1 MNTKPSLWLMLVM
14 LMFPQIVETIYSP
27 ALSSIA
33 LSFDVNHAQAAQT
46 LSIYFLAFAIGV
58 VVWGVLADK
67 LGRRPTML
75 IGLFI
80 YGCASL
86 LATQTESFAVVMAA
100 RALSAF
106 GIAVGSVVTQT
117 MLRDAFDGQELS
129 KVFSLMGMG
138 ISISPVVGML
148 LGGQLTALGGYRY
161 VFFALFLIALV
172 LLAYNVIKLPETQK
186 EQTPVRLHQ
195 LSWEMVRDA
204 RIWRS
209 GLLVALYN
217 IALFSYYQLGAFT
230 FSALGYN
237 SEQFGYSG
245 MVLGLG
251 TLLGSYLNKS
261 LVSKNVRKSQL
272 LWLSAVLLSLG
283 SVGVLI
289 LSQSIWFVAPMV
301 LVVMSYGIAI
311 PNILSDALVDYKQ
324 QVGSAGALFGL
335 MYYIMIGTGLAMAGT
350 AQNLG
355 VVLLVAVGMAVTC
368 HPPHR
373 SGRALLTHPAP
384 TSSHTVKSLIRVWM
398 HYSWGRDPQCQI
410 MTESLPRHPFA
421 LASPFQGL

>member
-100 RALSAF
+100 RSLSAF

-172 LLAYNVIKLPETQK
+172 LLAYNVIKLPEIQK
-186 EQTPVRLHQ
+186 EQTPVRLRQ
-195 LSWEMVRDA
+195 LSWKMVRDA

-230 FSALGYN
+230 FSALGYS

-289 LSQSIWFVAPMV
+289 LSQSIWFVAPMM

-350 AQNLG
+350 VQNLG
-355 VVLLVAVGMAVTC
+355 VVLLACSCLAI
-368 HPPHR
+368 
-373 SGRALLTHPAP
+373 LLAFSTKQV
-384 TSSHTVKSLIRVWM
+384 HTDL
-398 HYSWGRDPQCQI
+398 
-410 MTESLPRHPFA
+410 
-421 LASPFQGL
+421 

>member
-75 IGLFI
+75 IGFFI

-86 LATQTESFAVVMAA
+86 LATQTESFAVVMTA

-106 GIAVGSVVTQT
+106 GVAVGSVVTQT

-148 LGGQLTALGGYRY
+148 LGGQLTALGEYRY

-195 LSWEMVRDA
+195 LSWKMVRDA

-311 PNILSDALVDYKQ
+311 PNILSDVLVDYKQ

-355 VVLLVAVGMAVTC
+355 VVLLSCSCLAI
-368 HPPHR
+368 
-373 SGRALLTHPAP
+373 LLAF
-384 TSSHTVKSLIRVWM
+384 SKRQVHTNL
-398 HYSWGRDPQCQI
+398 
-410 MTESLPRHPFA
+410 
-421 LASPFQGL
+421 

>member
-80 YGCASL
+80 YGFASS

-148 LGGQLTALGGYRY
+148 LGGQLTGLGGYRY

-186 EQTPVRLHQ
+186 EQTPVRLRQ
-195 LSWEMVRDA
+195 LSWKMVRDA

-230 FSALGYN
+230 FSALGYS

-245 MVLGLG
+245 IVLGLG

-261 LVSKNVRKSQL
+261 LVSKNVLKNQL

-289 LSQSIWFVAPMV
+289 LSQSIWFVAPMM

-350 AQNLG
+350 VQNLG
-355 VVLLVAVGMAVTC
+355 VVLLACSCLAI
-368 HPPHR
+368 
-373 SGRALLTHPAP
+373 LLAFSTKQV
-384 TSSHTVKSLIRVWM
+384 HTDL
-398 HYSWGRDPQCQI
+398 
-410 MTESLPRHPFA
+410 
-421 LASPFQGL
+421 

>member
-86 LATQTESFAVVMAA
+86 LATQTESFAVVMTA

-172 LLAYNVIKLPETQK
+172 LLSFNVIKLPETQK

-195 LSWEMVRDA
+195 LSWKMVRDA

-261 LVSKNVRKSQL
+261 LVSKNVQKSQL
-272 LWLSAVLLSLG
+272 LWFSAILISVG

-289 LSQSIWFVAPMV
+289 LNQSIWFVAPMV
-301 LVVMSYGIAI
+301 LVVISYGIAI

-355 VVLLVAVGMAVTC
+355 VVLLACSCLAI
-368 HPPHR
+368 
-373 SGRALLTHPAP
+373 LLAF
-384 TSSHTVKSLIRVWM
+384 SKRQVHTNL
-398 HYSWGRDPQCQI
+398 
-410 MTESLPRHPFA
+410 
-421 LASPFQGL
+421 

>member
-80 YGCASL
+80 YSCASL

-129 KVFSLMGMG
+129 KVFSLMGIG
-138 ISISPVVGML
+138 LSISPVVGML

-161 VFFALFLIALV
+161 VFFALFLIALL

-186 EQTPVRLHQ
+186 EQTPVRLRQ
-195 LSWEMVRDA
+195 LSWKMVRDA

-230 FSALGYN
+230 FSALGYS

-289 LSQSIWFVAPMV
+289 LSQSIWFVAPMM

-350 AQNLG
+350 AQNLS
-355 VVLLVAVGMAVTC
+355 VI
-368 HPPHR
+368 
-373 SGRALLTHPAP
+373 LLTCSCLAILLAFS
-384 TSSHTVKSLIRVWM
+384 TKQVHTDL
-398 HYSWGRDPQCQI
+398 
-410 MTESLPRHPFA
+410 
-421 LASPFQGL
+421 

>member
-1 MNTKPSLWLMLVM
+1 MGNNMNTKPSLWLMLVM

-80 YGCASL
+80 YGFASL
-86 LATQTESFAVVMAA
+86 LATQTESFSVVMAA

-117 MLRDAFDGQELS
+117 MLRDAFDSQELS

-138 ISISPVVGML
+138 IPISPVVGML
-148 LGGQLTALGGYRY
+148 LGGQLTGLGGYRY

-186 EQTPVRLHQ
+186 EQTPVRLRQ
-195 LSWEMVRDA
+195 LSWKMLRDT

-209 GLLVALYN
+209 ALLVALYN
-217 IALFSYYQLGAFT
+217 IALFAYYQLGAFT

-289 LSQSIWFVAPMV
+289 LSQSIWFVTPMV

-350 AQNLG
+350 VQNLG
-355 VVLLVAVGMAVTC
+355 VVLLAC
-368 HPPHR
+368 
-373 SGRALLTHPAP
+373 SGLAILLAFSTKQVL
-384 TSSHTVKSLIRVWM
+384 TDL
-398 HYSWGRDPQCQI
+398 
-410 MTESLPRHPFA
+410 
-421 LASPFQGL
+421 

>member
-1 MNTKPSLWLMLVM
+1 MGNNMNTKPSLWLMLVM

-148 LGGQLTALGGYRY
+148 LGGQLTGLGGYRY

-186 EQTPVRLHQ
+186 EQTPVRLRQ
-195 LSWEMVRDA
+195 LSWKMVRDA
-204 RIWRS
+204 RIWHS

-230 FSALGYN
+230 FSALGYS

-261 LVSKNVRKSQL
+261 LVSKNVRKNQL

-289 LSQSIWFVAPMV
+289 LSQSIWFVAPMM

-350 AQNLG
+350 AQNLS
-355 VVLLVAVGMAVTC
+355 VI
-368 HPPHR
+368 
-373 SGRALLTHPAP
+373 LLTCSCLAILLAFS
-384 TSSHTVKSLIRVWM
+384 TKQVHTDL
-398 HYSWGRDPQCQI
+398 
-410 MTESLPRHPFA
+410 
-421 LASPFQGL
+421 

>member
-46 LSIYFLAFAIGV
+46 LSIYFLAFAVGV

-148 LGGQLTALGGYRY
+148 LGGQLTGLGGYRY

-186 EQTPVRLHQ
+186 EQTPVRLRQ
-195 LSWEMVRDA
+195 LSWKMVRDA

-230 FSALGYN
+230 FSALGYS

-245 MVLGLG
+245 IVLGLG

-261 LVSKNVRKSQL
+261 LVSKNVRKNQL

-289 LSQSIWFVAPMV
+289 LSQSIWFVAPMM

-350 AQNLG
+350 AQNLS
-355 VVLLVAVGMAVTC
+355 VI
-368 HPPHR
+368 
-373 SGRALLTHPAP
+373 LLTCSCLAILLAF
-384 TSSHTVKSLIRVWM
+384 SKRRVHTDL
-398 HYSWGRDPQCQI
+398 
-410 MTESLPRHPFA
+410 
-421 LASPFQGL
+421 

>member
-1 MNTKPSLWLMLVM
+1 MLVM

-80 YGCASL
+80 YGFASL
-86 LATQTESFAVVMAA
+86 LATQTESFSVVMAA

-161 VFFALFLIALV
+161 VFFALFLIALL

-186 EQTPVRLHQ
+186 EQTPVRLRQ
-195 LSWEMVRDA
+195 LSWEMLRDT

-209 GLLVALYN
+209 ALLVALYN
-217 IALFSYYQLGAFT
+217 IALFAYYQLGAFT

-283 SVGVLI
+283 SVCVLI
-289 LSQSIWFVAPMV
+289 LSQSIWFVAPMM

-350 AQNLG
+350 VQNLG
-355 VVLLVAVGMAVTC
+355 VVLLACSCLAI
-368 HPPHR
+368 
-373 SGRALLTHPAP
+373 LLAFSTKQV
-384 TSSHTVKSLIRVWM
+384 HTDL
-398 HYSWGRDPQCQI
+398 
-410 MTESLPRHPFA
+410 
-421 LASPFQGL
+421 

>member
-1 MNTKPSLWLMLVM
+1 MGNNMNTKPSLWLMLVM

-100 RALSAF
+100 RASAF

-129 KVFSLMGMG
+129 KVFSLMGGMG

-172 LLAYNVIKLPETQK
+172 LFAYNVIKLPETQK

-195 LSWEMVRDA
+195 LSWKMVRDA

-230 FSALGYN
+230 FSVLGYN

-251 TLLGSYLNKS
+251 TLLGSCLNKS

-350 AQNLG
+350 VQNLG
-355 VVLLVAVGMAVTC
+355 VVLLSCSCLAI
-368 HPPHR
+368 
-373 SGRALLTHPAP
+373 LLAF
-384 TSSHTVKSLIRVWM
+384 SKRQVHTNL
-398 HYSWGRDPQCQI
+398 
-410 MTESLPRHPFA
+410 
-421 LASPFQGL
+421 

>member
-1 MNTKPSLWLMLVM
+1 MGKNMNTKPSLWLMLVM

-186 EQTPVRLHQ
+186 EQTPVRLRQ
-195 LSWEMVRDA
+195 LSWKMVRDA

-230 FSALGYN
+230 FSALGYS

-350 AQNLG
+350 AQNLS
-355 VVLLVAVGMAVTC
+355 VI
-368 HPPHR
+368 
-373 SGRALLTHPAP
+373 LLTCSCLAI
-384 TSSHTVKSLIRVWM
+384 SLAFSKRQVHTNL
-398 HYSWGRDPQCQI
+398 
-410 MTESLPRHPFA
+410 
-421 LASPFQGL
+421 

>member
-1 MNTKPSLWLMLVM
+1 MGNNMNTKPSLWLMLVM

-80 YGCASL
+80 YGFASL

-186 EQTPVRLHQ
+186 EQTPVRLRQ
-195 LSWEMVRDA
+195 LSWKMVRDA

-230 FSALGYN
+230 FSALGYS

-350 AQNLG
+350 AQNLS
-355 VVLLVAVGMAVTC
+355 VI
-368 HPPHR
+368 
-373 SGRALLTHPAP
+373 LLTCSCLAI
-384 TSSHTVKSLIRVWM
+384 SLAFSKRQVHTNL
-398 HYSWGRDPQCQI
+398 
-410 MTESLPRHPFA
+410 
-421 LASPFQGL
+421 

>member
-80 YGCASL
+80 YGFASL

-148 LGGQLTALGGYRY
+148 LGGQLTGLGGYRY
-161 VFFALFLIALV
+161 VFFALFLITLV

-186 EQTPVRLHQ
+186 EQTPVRLRQ
-195 LSWEMVRDA
+195 LSWKMVRDA
-204 RIWRS
+204 RTWRS

-230 FSALGYN
+230 FSALGYS

-245 MVLGLG
+245 IVLGLG

-261 LVSKNVRKSQL
+261 LVSKNVRKNQL

-289 LSQSIWFVAPMV
+289 LSQSIWFVAPMM

-350 AQNLG
+350 AQNLS
-355 VVLLVAVGMAVTC
+355 VI
-368 HPPHR
+368 
-373 SGRALLTHPAP
+373 LLTCSCLAILLAFS
-384 TSSHTVKSLIRVWM
+384 TKQVHTDL
-398 HYSWGRDPQCQI
+398 
-410 MTESLPRHPFA
+410 
-421 LASPFQGL
+421 

>member
-80 YGCASL
+80 YGFASL
-86 LATQTESFAVVMAA
+86 LATQTESFSVVMAA

-148 LGGQLTALGGYRY
+148 LGGQLTGLGGYRY

-186 EQTPVRLHQ
+186 EQTPVRLRQ
-195 LSWEMVRDA
+195 LSWKMVRDA

-230 FSALGYN
+230 FSALGYS

-283 SVGVLI
+283 SVCVLI
-289 LSQSIWFVAPMV
+289 LSQSIWFVAPMM

-350 AQNLG
+350 VQNLG
-355 VVLLVAVGMAVTC
+355 VVLLACSCLAI
-368 HPPHR
+368 
-373 SGRALLTHPAP
+373 LLAFSTKQV
-384 TSSHTVKSLIRVWM
+384 HTDL
-398 HYSWGRDPQCQI
+398 
-410 MTESLPRHPFA
+410 
-421 LASPFQGL
+421 

>member
-1 MNTKPSLWLMLVM
+1 MGNNMNTKPSLWLMLVM

-86 LATQTESFAVVMAA
+86 LATQTESFAVVMTA

-138 ISISPVVGML
+138 ISISGSWHAIRRGSLQRLVDTVMC
-148 LGGQLTALGGYRY
+148 
-161 VFFALFLIALV
+161 FFALFLIALV
-172 LLAYNVIKLPETQK
+172 LLSFNVIKLPETQK

-195 LSWEMVRDA
+195 LSWKMVRDA

-272 LWLSAVLLSLG
+272 LWFSAILISVG

-289 LSQSIWFVAPMV
+289 LNQSIWFVAPMV

-311 PNILSDALVDYKQ
+311 PNILSDALVNYKQ

-355 VVLLVAVGMAVTC
+355 VVLLACSCLAI
-368 HPPHR
+368 
-373 SGRALLTHPAP
+373 LLAF
-384 TSSHTVKSLIRVWM
+384 SKRQVHTNL
-398 HYSWGRDPQCQI
+398 
-410 MTESLPRHPFA
+410 
-421 LASPFQGL
+421 

>member
-1 MNTKPSLWLMLVM
+1 MNTKPSLRLMLVM

-75 IGLFI
+75 IGFFI

-86 LATQTESFAVVMAA
+86 LATQTESFAVVMTA

-106 GIAVGSVVTQT
+106 GVAVGSVVTQT

-195 LSWEMVRDA
+195 LSWKMVRDA

-355 VVLLVAVGMAVTC
+355 VVLLACSCLAI
-368 HPPHR
+368 
-373 SGRALLTHPAP
+373 LLAF
-384 TSSHTVKSLIRVWM
+384 SKRQVHTNL
-398 HYSWGRDPQCQI
+398 
-410 MTESLPRHPFA
+410 
-421 LASPFQGL
+421 

>member
-80 YGCASL
+80 YGFASL

-148 LGGQLTALGGYRY
+148 LGGQLTGLGGYRY
-161 VFFALFLIALV
+161 VFFALFLIALL

-186 EQTPVRLHQ
+186 EHTPVRLRQ
-195 LSWEMVRDA
+195 LSWKMVRDA

-230 FSALGYN
+230 FSALGYS

-289 LSQSIWFVAPMV
+289 LSQSIWFVAPMM

-350 AQNLG
+350 VQNLG
-355 VVLLVAVGMAVTC
+355 VVLLACSCLAI
-368 HPPHR
+368 
-373 SGRALLTHPAP
+373 LLAFSTKQV
-384 TSSHTVKSLIRVWM
+384 HTDL
-398 HYSWGRDPQCQI
+398 
-410 MTESLPRHPFA
+410 
-421 LASPFQGL
+421 

>member
-86 LATQTESFAVVMAA
+86 LATQTESFAVVMTA

-195 LSWEMVRDA
+195 LSWKMVRDA

-230 FSALGYN
+230 FSVLGYN

-251 TLLGSYLNKS
+251 TLLGSCLNKS
-261 LVSKNVRKSQL
+261 LVSKNIHKSQL
-272 LWLSAVLLSLG
+272 LWFSAILLSLG

-355 VVLLVAVGMAVTC
+355 VVLLACSCLAI
-368 HPPHR
+368 
-373 SGRALLTHPAP
+373 LLAF
-384 TSSHTVKSLIRVWM
+384 SKRQVHTNL
-398 HYSWGRDPQCQI
+398 
-410 MTESLPRHPFA
+410 
-421 LASPFQGL
+421 

>member
-75 IGLFI
+75 IGFFI

-86 LATQTESFAVVMAA
+86 LATQTESFAVVMTA

-106 GIAVGSVVTQT
+106 GVAVGSVVTQT

-195 LSWEMVRDA
+195 LSWKMVRDA

-230 FSALGYN
+230 FSVLGYN

-355 VVLLVAVGMAVTC
+355 VVLLACSCLAI
-368 HPPHR
+368 
-373 SGRALLTHPAP
+373 LLAF
-384 TSSHTVKSLIRVWM
+384 SKRQVHTNL
-398 HYSWGRDPQCQI
+398 
-410 MTESLPRHPFA
+410 
-421 LASPFQGL
+421 

>member
-148 LGGQLTALGGYRY
+148 LGGQLTGLGGYRY

-186 EQTPVRLHQ
+186 EQTPVRLRQ
-195 LSWEMVRDA
+195 LSWKMVRDA

-230 FSALGYN
+230 FSALGYS

-245 MVLGLG
+245 IVLGLG

-261 LVSKNVRKSQL
+261 LVSKNVRKNQL

-289 LSQSIWFVAPMV
+289 LSQSIWFVAPMM

-350 AQNLG
+350 AQNLS
-355 VVLLVAVGMAVTC
+355 VI
-368 HPPHR
+368 
-373 SGRALLTHPAP
+373 LLTCSCLAILLAFS
-384 TSSHTVKSLIRVWM
+384 TKQVHTDL
-398 HYSWGRDPQCQI
+398 
-410 MTESLPRHPFA
+410 
-421 LASPFQGL
+421 

>member
-1 MNTKPSLWLMLVM
+1 MGNNMNTKPSLWLMLVM

-86 LATQTESFAVVMAA
+86 LATQTESFAVVMTA

-172 LLAYNVIKLPETQK
+172 LLSFNVIKLPETQK

-195 LSWEMVRDA
+195 LSWKMVRDA

-261 LVSKNVRKSQL
+261 LVSKNVQKSQL
-272 LWLSAVLLSLG
+272 LWFSAILISVG

-289 LSQSIWFVAPMV
+289 LNQSIWFVAPMV

-355 VVLLVAVGMAVTC
+355 VVLLACSCLAI
-368 HPPHR
+368 
-373 SGRALLTHPAP
+373 LLAF
-384 TSSHTVKSLIRVWM
+384 SKRQVHTNL
-398 HYSWGRDPQCQI
+398 
-410 MTESLPRHPFA
+410 
-421 LASPFQGL
+421 

>member
-172 LLAYNVIKLPETQK
+172 LFAYNVIKLPETQK

-195 LSWEMVRDA
+195 LSWKMVRDA

-272 LWLSAVLLSLG
+272 LWFSAILISVG

-324 QVGSAGALFGL
+324 QVGSAGALLGL

-355 VVLLVAVGMAVTC
+355 VVLLACSCLAI
-368 HPPHR
+368 
-373 SGRALLTHPAP
+373 LLAF
-384 TSSHTVKSLIRVWM
+384 SKRQVHTNL
-398 HYSWGRDPQCQI
+398 
-410 MTESLPRHPFA
+410 
-421 LASPFQGL
+421 

>member
-1 MNTKPSLWLMLVM
+1 MNTKPSLWLILVM

-80 YGCASL
+80 YGFASL
-86 LATQTESFAVVMAA
+86 LATQTESFSVVMAA

-148 LGGQLTALGGYRY
+148 LGGQLTGLGGYRY

-186 EQTPVRLHQ
+186 EQTPVRLRQ
-195 LSWEMVRDA
+195 LSWKMVRDA

-230 FSALGYN
+230 FSALGYS

-289 LSQSIWFVAPMV
+289 LSQSIWFVAPMM

-350 AQNLG
+350 AQNLS
-355 VVLLVAVGMAVTC
+355 VI
-368 HPPHR
+368 
-373 SGRALLTHPAP
+373 LLTCSCLAILLAF
-384 TSSHTVKSLIRVWM
+384 SKRRVHTDL
-398 HYSWGRDPQCQI
+398 
-410 MTESLPRHPFA
+410 
-421 LASPFQGL
+421 

>member
-86 LATQTESFAVVMAA
+86 LATQTEIFAVVMTA

-195 LSWEMVRDA
+195 LSWKMVRDA

-230 FSALGYN
+230 FSVLGYN

-251 TLLGSYLNKS
+251 TLLGSCLSKS

-355 VVLLVAVGMAVTC
+355 VVLLACSCLAI
-368 HPPHR
+368 
-373 SGRALLTHPAP
+373 LLAF
-384 TSSHTVKSLIRVWM
+384 SKRQVHTNL
-398 HYSWGRDPQCQI
+398 
-410 MTESLPRHPFA
+410 
-421 LASPFQGL
+421 

>member
-86 LATQTESFAVVMAA
+86 LATQTESFAVVMTA

-172 LLAYNVIKLPETQK
+172 LLSFNVIKLPETQK

-195 LSWEMVRDA
+195 LSWKMVRDA

-261 LVSKNVRKSQL
+261 LVSKNVQKSQL
-272 LWLSAVLLSLG
+272 LWFSAILISVG

-289 LSQSIWFVAPMV
+289 LNQSIWFVAPMV

-355 VVLLVAVGMAVTC
+355 VVLLACSCLAI
-368 HPPHR
+368 
-373 SGRALLTHPAP
+373 LLAF
-384 TSSHTVKSLIRVWM
+384 SKRQVHTNL
-398 HYSWGRDPQCQI
+398 
-410 MTESLPRHPFA
+410 
-421 LASPFQGL
+421 

>member
-80 YGCASL
+80 YGFASL

-148 LGGQLTALGGYRY
+148 LGGQLTGLGGYRY

-186 EQTPVRLHQ
+186 EQTPVRLRQ
-195 LSWEMVRDA
+195 LSWKMVRDA

-230 FSALGYN
+230 FSALGYS

-245 MVLGLG
+245 IELGLG

-261 LVSKNVRKSQL
+261 LVSKNVRKNQL

-289 LSQSIWFVAPMV
+289 LSQSIWFVAPMM

-350 AQNLG
+350 AQNLS
-355 VVLLVAVGMAVTC
+355 VI
-368 HPPHR
+368 
-373 SGRALLTHPAP
+373 LLTCSCLAILLAFS
-384 TSSHTVKSLIRVWM
+384 TKQVHTDL
-398 HYSWGRDPQCQI
+398 
-410 MTESLPRHPFA
+410 
-421 LASPFQGL
+421 

>member
-80 YGCASL
+80 YSCASL

-161 VFFALFLIALV
+161 VFFALFLIALL

-186 EQTPVRLHQ
+186 EQTPVRLRQ
-195 LSWEMVRDA
+195 LSWKMVRDA

-230 FSALGYN
+230 FSALGYS

-289 LSQSIWFVAPMV
+289 LSQSIWFVAPMM

-350 AQNLG
+350 AQNLS
-355 VVLLVAVGMAVTC
+355 VI
-368 HPPHR
+368 
-373 SGRALLTHPAP
+373 LLTCSCLAILLAFS
-384 TSSHTVKSLIRVWM
+384 TKQVHTDL
-398 HYSWGRDPQCQI
+398 
-410 MTESLPRHPFA
+410 
-421 LASPFQGL
+421 

>member
-80 YGCASL
+80 YGFASL

-148 LGGQLTALGGYRY
+148 LGGQLTGLGGYRY

-186 EQTPVRLHQ
+186 EQTPVRLRQ
-195 LSWEMVRDA
+195 LSWKMVRDA

-230 FSALGYN
+230 FSALGYS

-245 MVLGLG
+245 IVLGLG

-261 LVSKNVRKSQL
+261 LVSKNVRKNQL

-289 LSQSIWFVAPMV
+289 LSQSIWFVAPMM

-350 AQNLG
+350 AQNLS
-355 VVLLVAVGMAVTC
+355 VI
-368 HPPHR
+368 
-373 SGRALLTHPAP
+373 LLTCSCLAILLAFS
-384 TSSHTVKSLIRVWM
+384 TKQVHTDL
-398 HYSWGRDPQCQI
+398 
-410 MTESLPRHPFA
+410 
-421 LASPFQGL
+421 

>member
-80 YGCASL
+80 YGSASL

-148 LGGQLTALGGYRY
+148 LGGQLTGLGGYRY

-186 EQTPVRLHQ
+186 EQTPVRLRQ
-195 LSWEMVRDA
+195 LSWKMVRDA

-230 FSALGYN
+230 FSALGYS

-245 MVLGLG
+245 IVLGLG

-261 LVSKNVRKSQL
+261 LVSKNVRKNQL

-289 LSQSIWFVAPMV
+289 LSQSIWFVAPMM

-350 AQNLG
+350 AQNLS
-355 VVLLVAVGMAVTC
+355 VI
-368 HPPHR
+368 
-373 SGRALLTHPAP
+373 LLTCSCLAILLAFS
-384 TSSHTVKSLIRVWM
+384 TKQVHTDL
-398 HYSWGRDPQCQI
+398 
-410 MTESLPRHPFA
+410 
-421 LASPFQGL
+421 

>member
-80 YGCASL
+80 YGFASL

-138 ISISPVVGML
+138 LSISPVVGML

-161 VFFALFLIALV
+161 VFFALFLIALL

-186 EQTPVRLHQ
+186 EQTPVRLCQ
-195 LSWEMVRDA
+195 LSWKMVRDA

-230 FSALGYN
+230 FSALGYS

-261 LVSKNVRKSQL
+261 LVSKNVRKNQL

-289 LSQSIWFVAPMV
+289 LSQSIWFVAPMM

-350 AQNLG
+350 VQNLG
-355 VVLLVAVGMAVTC
+355 VVLLACSCLAI
-368 HPPHR
+368 
-373 SGRALLTHPAP
+373 LLAFSTKQV
-384 TSSHTVKSLIRVWM
+384 HTDL
-398 HYSWGRDPQCQI
+398 
-410 MTESLPRHPFA
+410 
-421 LASPFQGL
+421 

>member
-58 VVWGVLADK
+58 VGWGVLADK

-80 YGCASL
+80 YGFASL

-148 LGGQLTALGGYRY
+148 LGGQLTGLGGYRY

-186 EQTPVRLHQ
+186 EQTPVRLRQ
-195 LSWEMVRDA
+195 LSWKMVRDA

-230 FSALGYN
+230 FSALGYS

-261 LVSKNVRKSQL
+261 LVYKNVRKSQL

-289 LSQSIWFVAPMV
+289 LSQSIWFVAPMM

-350 AQNLG
+350 VQNLG
-355 VVLLVAVGMAVTC
+355 VVLLACSCLAI
-368 HPPHR
+368 
-373 SGRALLTHPAP
+373 LLAFSTKQV
-384 TSSHTVKSLIRVWM
+384 HTDL
-398 HYSWGRDPQCQI
+398 
-410 MTESLPRHPFA
+410 
-421 LASPFQGL
+421 

>member
-67 LGRRPTML
+67 LGRKPTML

-80 YGCASL
+80 YSCASL

-148 LGGQLTALGGYRY
+148 LGGQLTGLGGYRY

-186 EQTPVRLHQ
+186 EQTPVRLRQ
-195 LSWEMVRDA
+195 LSWKMVRDA

-230 FSALGYN
+230 FSALGYS

-245 MVLGLG
+245 IVLGLG

-261 LVSKNVRKSQL
+261 LVSKNVRKNQL

-289 LSQSIWFVAPMV
+289 LSQSIWFVAPMM

-350 AQNLG
+350 AQNLS
-355 VVLLVAVGMAVTC
+355 VI
-368 HPPHR
+368 
-373 SGRALLTHPAP
+373 LLTCSCLAILLAFS
-384 TSSHTVKSLIRVWM
+384 TKQVHTDL
-398 HYSWGRDPQCQI
+398 
-410 MTESLPRHPFA
+410 
-421 LASPFQGL
+421 